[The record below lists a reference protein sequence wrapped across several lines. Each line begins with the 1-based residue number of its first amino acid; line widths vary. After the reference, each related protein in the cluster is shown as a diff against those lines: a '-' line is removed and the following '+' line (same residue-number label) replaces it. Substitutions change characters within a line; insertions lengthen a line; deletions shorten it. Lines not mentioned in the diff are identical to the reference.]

1 MELGKGCQIAEH
13 KEDLL
18 IVNRCYNKR
27 KVMRNIVII
36 SLFMIIGSIIG
47 VCIIKTQ
54 QAQLLD
60 PEYIKF
66 WNDNNMEVPEPM
78 PSNVVII
85 GFLLLLGGIPTGII
99 EYAVFFKKYVKT
111 SYIIKPLVILGSVM
125 LFPIYGLVGAVTC
138 IPFLVFEIYL
148 LTFGSKKYIKNS

>member
-1 MELGKGCQIAEH
+1 MI
-13 KEDLL
+13 
-18 IVNRCYNKR
+18 NRYYNKK
-27 KVMRNIVII
+27 KVMRNIIII

-66 WNDNNMEVPEPM
+66 WSDNNMEVPEPM

-85 GFLLLLGGIPTGII
+85 GFLLLIGGIPTGIM
-99 EYAVFFKKYVKT
+99 EYMFFLKKYVKT
-111 SYIIKPLVILGSVM
+111 SYIIKPLVILGSIM
-125 LFPIYGLVGAVTC
+125 LFPIYGLVGAITC
-138 IPFLVFEIYL
+138 IPFLLFEIYL
-148 LTFGSKKYIKNS
+148 LIFGNKKCIKNS

>member
-1 MELGKGCQIAEH
+1 
-13 KEDLL
+13 
-18 IVNRCYNKR
+18 
-27 KVMRNIVII
+27 MRNIVII

-66 WNDNNMEVPEPM
+66 WSDNNMAVPEPM
-78 PSNVVII
+78 PNNVIII
-85 GFLLLLGGIPTGII
+85 GFLLLIGGIPIGIM
-99 EYAVFFKKYVKT
+99 EYMSFLKKYVKT
-111 SYIIKPLVILGSVM
+111 SYMIKSLVILGSIM

-138 IPFLVFEIYL
+138 IPFLFFEIYL
-148 LTFGSKKYIKNS
+148 LTFGNKKCIKNS